1 MIIRTPIKDALRASI
16 EDEDAAL
23 RKRKPSREK
32 MRRSSVKATARSIQR
47 LSASS
52 RKRGPEAGKPLEVVI
67 AASEDAALKQVR
79 DALRRAGRRLTKRDL
94 LRVAIGLLD
103 TVDHDTLGARLDALP
118 EIVAPNK

>member
-32 MRRSSVKATARSIQR
+32 MRRSSVKATARSFQR

-52 RKRGPEAGKPLEVVI
+52 RKRGPEAGKPLEVTTVKL
-67 AASEDAALKQVR
+67 EGP
-79 DALRRAGRRLTKRDL
+79 RAGDRGELVTPGVGMYEAQLPADPADVVVARWVRVEPALGRLTSPWSTR
-94 LRVAIGLLD
+94 
-103 TVDHDTLGARLDALP
+103 
-118 EIVAPNK
+118 